1 MEVLNEGAQGLVA
14 AVLREVTSQKVGN
27 GWLHGD
33 RRHSGDAVQ
42 LILPLPGLHLQV
54 ELVDGTEAAME
65 GCERIV
71 AAFVIGTP
79 EALPR
84 VVVLHLDLRPT
95 SETNSV
101 VASLNEARMGT
112 GGEERFRTEI
122 HFDAD
127 KDRFPK
133 ARRVFL
139 VVIEKVRII

>member
-14 AVLREVTSQKVGN
+14 AVLREVTAQKVGN

-33 RRHSGDAVQ
+33 HRHSGDAVQ

-54 ELVDGTEAAME
+54 ELVDGTQAAME

-79 EALPR
+79 ETLPR

-95 SETNSV
+95 GETNSV
-101 VASLNEARMGT
+101 VAGLDEASIGA
-112 GGEERFRTEI
+112 GGEEGFRTEI
-122 HFDAD
+122 HFDGD
-127 KDRFPK
+127 KGRFLK

>member
-1 MEVLNEGAQGLVA
+1 MEVLNAGAQGLVA
-14 AVLREVTSQKVGN
+14 AVLREITSQKVGN
-27 GWLHGD
+27 GWLHDD

-42 LILPLPGLHLQV
+42 VILPLPSLHLQV

-65 GCERIV
+65 GCEHIV

-79 EALPR
+79 ATFPR

-95 SETNSV
+95 GETNGV
-101 VASLNEARMGT
+101 VASLDEARMGT
-112 GGEERFRTEI
+112 GGEEGFWTEI
-122 HFDAD
+122 HFDGD

>member
-1 MEVLNEGAQGLVA
+1 MEILNEGAQGLVA

-33 RRHSGDAVQ
+33 RRHNGNAGQ

-54 ELVDGTEAAME
+54 EFVDGTEAAME
-65 GCERIV
+65 GRKCIV

-84 VVVLHLDLRPT
+84 VVVLHLDLRPMG
-95 SETNSV
+95 ETKSV
-101 VASLNEARMGT
+101 VTSLKEARMGV
-112 GGEERFRTEI
+112 GGEEGFLTEI
-122 HFDAD
+122 HFDGD

-133 ARRVFL
+133 ARRVFF